1 MVWDIPPGQGALLLI
16 LLGSGIPWSCPKG
29 CHQQGWLPQQ
39 WLSRSPVLAIPPLGC
54 SHPAAAEMGR
64 EHLPGATAS
73 PLLFTCCQQAC
84 EICIRHWV
92 RCYLEYRMYLWQ
104 WSVWKK
110 ISPKHSM
117 NSKLCNCQCSFPEEP
132 LAPDAKDLAVGQYP
146 PTAYL
151 QSRVYSAKA
160 ALLPQLAA
168 CKVEGLSAADTVHWI
183 YGEWHVLHPVEFSF
197 ITQADD
203 QLNPFLSIGCLC
215 NSWSLHCFLPWVP
228 TK

>member
-1 MVWDIPPGQGALLLI
+1 MSQGM
-16 LLGSGIPWSCPKG
+16 
-29 CHQQGWLPQQ
+29 
-39 WLSRSPVLAIPPLGC
+39 SPAGV
-54 SHPAAAEMGR
+54 
-64 EHLPGATAS
+64 AS
-73 PLLFTCCQQAC
+73 PAVAVEESSPGNSPSGLFPPCSRWDGEGTSARGNSQPSPLHMLPAS
-84 EICIRHWV
+84 
-92 RCYLEYRMYLWQ
+92 LWNLHQ
-104 WSVWKK
+104 TLGKVLSGVQNVPLTMVCLKK

-132 LAPDAKDLAVGQYP
+132 LAPDAKDLAVGQNP

-168 CKVEGLSAADTVHWI
+168 CKVEGLSATDTVHWI